1 MSIYSVS
8 IRLNQWL
15 LMAFRQ
21 LVVHNEL
28 LGVMVDGE
36 FEALT
41 NFSFE
46 ITEEHVKARKWSGY
60 LANIRRHHPPAN
72 G

>member
-1 MSIYSVS
+1 
-8 IRLNQWL
+8 
-15 LMAFRQ
+15 MASRH
-21 LVVHNEL
+21 LVVRNEL

-46 ITEEHVKARKWSGY
+46 ITEHVKAKKWIFS
-60 LANIRRHHPPAN
+60 
-72 G
+72 

>member
-1 MSIYSVS
+1 
-8 IRLNQWL
+8 
-15 LMAFRQ
+15 MASKE
-21 LVVHNEL
+21 LVVHHEL

-36 FEALT
+36 FEALI

-46 ITEEHVKARKWSGY
+46 ITEHVKTRKWSGY
-60 LANIRRHHPPAN
+60 LANIRRHHPAAN